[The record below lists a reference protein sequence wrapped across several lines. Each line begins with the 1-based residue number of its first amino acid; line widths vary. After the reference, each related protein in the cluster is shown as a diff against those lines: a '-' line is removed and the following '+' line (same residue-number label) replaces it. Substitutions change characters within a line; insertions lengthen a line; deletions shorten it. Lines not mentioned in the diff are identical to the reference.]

1 MSYFPKTRAAAGY
14 AASQGR
20 SGPACARAAVLIRR
34 LQACE
39 TALDAAGGHLLPDA
53 SGPLRDLVLAARDL
67 VGPGWLAASAD
78 DPDVAAFTALDSA
91 PARPRRPGRGPVP
104 GAVGTVRAARRQRR
118 RQPSARLTRLWPRR
132 REDGLTQRPGRRRPT
147 GTRERRQVTAL
158 PLARPVGLPQARA
171 ASPRP
176 GPPGAGFPLP
186 GRPPRARARGRPG
199 TRHATERR

>member
-91 PARPRRPGRGPVP
+91 PAPPAPADLDEVLSRVLW
-104 GAVGTVRAARRQRR
+104 ARFA
-118 RQPSARLTRLWPRR
+118 P
-132 REDGLTQRPGRRRPT
+132 
-147 GTRERRQVTAL
+147 
-158 PLARPVGLPQARA
+158 RA
-171 ASPRP
+171 ASGDASRQ
-176 GPPGAGFPLP
+176 
-186 GRPPRARARGRPG
+186 
-199 TRHATERR
+199 HA